1 MIRKTTQNWKLS
13 EKETPPANPP
23 HFRIVTYNIHKGR
36 GLDRRMR
43 VSWVAEILRDLEPDI
58 VALQEVLS
66 IEGQDPEEHQARYI
80 AEALG
85 FDYRIGE
92 TRRLRGGAYGN
103 VTLSRFPMILER
115 HYDLSHHAGREE
127 RGCLRTDLRLPAGQ
141 VLQVYNIHLGTAYRE
156 RRFQARRLFG
166 AGILDKEKRSGTS
179 IILGDFNEWLPGLAS
194 RLLKTHYFRVPVRT
208 RLARSRTYP
217 GMLPL
222 LSLDHIYYDEHLEL
236 EQSAILR
243 SRKTLLASD
252 HLPILADFR
261 ISFTPR

>member
-1 MIRKTTQNWKLS
+1 MIRRTQKTWPSKRDRLGS
-13 EKETPPANPP
+13 EAR

-36 GLDRRMR
+36 GMDRRMR
-43 VSWVAEILRDLEPDI
+43 VNWVADILLDLEPDI

-66 IEGQDPEEHQARYI
+66 VEGKGPEDNQARFI

-85 FDYRIGE
+85 LEYRIGE
-92 TRRLRGGAYGN
+92 TRRLRGGIYGN
-103 VTLSRFPMILER
+103 VTLSRFPVVGEC
-115 HYDLSHHAGREE
+115 HYDLSHAGREE
-127 RGCLRTDLRLPAGQ
+127 RGCLRTDLQIDSGRR
-141 VLQVYNIHLGTAYRE
+141 LQVYNIHLGTAYRE

-166 AGILDKEKRSGTS
+166 AGILDREKRSGTS

-217 GMLPL
+217 GMFPL

-236 EQSAILR
+236 LQSALLR
-243 SRKTLLASD
+243 NRKTLLASD

-261 ISFTPR
+261 LTFPGG